1 MTLVF
6 RTVSPL
12 ATLLLA
18 SCSLLA
24 LPGARAATPS
34 FDCAKAAAHSASAL
48 VCQHDDLAAQ
58 DRELNELYSKALQ
71 LAPQVA
77 DLRHAQRHW
86 LHRRDACTR
95 GTHTSALDCIRDA
108 YQQRI
113 TTLQAQMYPA
123 PVPDAAPAL
132 PAMDGLCGTDW
143 NRHIESLVHTGDGA
157 AHGPDW
163 GSEEWQ
169 SVVEFRLGLRD
180 KPGTPAHNDP
190 AWCRYIEQ
198 HLGRLQPTRR

>member
-1 MTLVF
+1 MTLAF
-6 RTVSPL
+6 RTVHPL
-12 ATLLLA
+12 ALWLMA
-18 SCSLLA
+18 GSSLLFVA
-24 LPGARAATPS
+24 TAQAASPS
-34 FDCAKAAAHSASAL
+34 FDCTKAAPRTASAL

-58 DRELNELYSKALQ
+58 DRELNELYDKALQ
-71 LAPQVA
+71 LTPQVA

-86 LHRRDACTR
+86 LHHRDACIKSPR
-95 GTHTSALDCIRDA
+95 AKVVDCIRDA

-123 PVPDAAPAL
+123 PVPDAP
-132 PAMDGLCGTDW
+132 PAMDGICGADW
-143 NRHIESLVHTGDGA
+143 NRRIEGLVHTGDGA

-180 KPGTPAHNDP
+180 KPGIPAHDSP

-198 HLGRLQPTRR
+198 HLGKHQPAHRQ